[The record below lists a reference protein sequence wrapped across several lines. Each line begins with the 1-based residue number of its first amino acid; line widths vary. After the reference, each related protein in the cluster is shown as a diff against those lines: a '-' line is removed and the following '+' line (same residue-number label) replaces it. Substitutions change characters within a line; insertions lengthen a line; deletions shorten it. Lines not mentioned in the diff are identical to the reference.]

1 MQSIVLRKEVEE
13 EIIKQIKSFSLTDR
27 DEEIS
32 DFKASL
38 YLDFILKEIGPYI
51 YNQAVDDAYQLM
63 LKKLEDLYGLEKHA
77 R

>member
-1 MQSIVLRKEVEE
+1 MQSIVLRKEFEE
-13 EIIKQIKSFSLTDR
+13 EIVKQIKLFFLTDR

-38 YLDFILKEIGPYI
+38 YLNFILKEIGPYI

-63 LKKLEDLYGLEKHA
+63 LRKVEDLYGLEKHA

>member
-1 MQSIVLRKEVEE
+1 MQSIVLRKEFEE
-13 EIIKQIKSFSLTDR
+13 EILKQIKFFFLTDR

>member
-1 MQSIVLRKEVEE
+1 MQSIVLRKEFEE
-13 EIIKQIKSFSLTDR
+13 EILNQIKFFFLTDR